1 MNWGGIFMSIWR
13 DIWRYGVIANRFYAE
28 DKEKGEEAFKKLIEV
43 YDRPEKD
50 GINRQDGMIR
60 FIQAEAYEYQFNKT
74 KNTSYKDNALKL
86 YKDAEVLFPVD
97 HWKKVAKEAH
107 QRIAIGDS
115 PESFFN
121 IRSIS
126 LSEDKNSQKN
136 EDQFNKLL
144 WYGFQKTYDFVY
156 LNDFARY
163 VCLSALSRGSSE
175 WPLSLV
181 DFRTVLELEIK
192 QCFPSVVNK
201 FDENQYSLSKTI
213 QKLVDYNLINSKTK
227 DSFDNIRKAGNIAA
241 HELYPDD
248 RYKKENV
255 FQFIKVLDFFN
266 SYRQEHMSKEI
277 QERQYPLCQITL
289 DDFFN
294 LLDKEKE
301 SLTKKRYY
309 D

>member
-1 MNWGGIFMSIWR
+1 
-13 DIWRYGVIANRFYAE
+13 
-28 DKEKGEEAFKKLIEV
+28 
-43 YDRPEKD
+43 
-50 GINRQDGMIR
+50 MIR

-86 YKDAEVLFPVD
+86 YKDAEFLFPVD
-97 HWKKVAKEAH
+97 HWKKIAKEAY

-121 IRSIS
+121 IRAIS

-301 SLTKKRYY
+301 SLKKKRYY

>member
-1 MNWGGIFMSIWR
+1 MSIWR

-86 YKDAEVLFPVD
+86 YKDAEFLFPVA
-97 HWKKVAKEAH
+97 HWKKIAKEAY

-121 IRSIS
+121 IRAIS

-294 LLDKEKE
+294 LLNKEKE